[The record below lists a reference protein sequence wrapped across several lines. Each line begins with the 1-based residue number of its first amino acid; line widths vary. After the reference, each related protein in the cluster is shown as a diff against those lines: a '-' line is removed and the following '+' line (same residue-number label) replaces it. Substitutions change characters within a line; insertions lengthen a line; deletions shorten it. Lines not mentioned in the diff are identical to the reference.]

1 MNRNLRHKLNI
12 NQHKNTE
19 DVIDWF
25 KSINERHLYKF
36 VVFEIK
42 DFRPFMKESLER
54 ARHNHKLSYNISEK
68 YINNNN
74 NNKDNC
80 NSIDA
85 KNSNNYNNNKF
96 KPNNKSHKNISRQCC
111 GFQKRNLS
119 ICLRY

>member
-25 KSINERHLYKF
+25 KSINETHLYKF

-42 DFRPFMKESLER
+42 AFHPFMKELLER
-54 ARHNHKLSYNISEK
+54 ARHNHKLSYNISDK

-85 KNSNNYNNNKF
+85 KNSNTYNNNKF
-96 KPNNKSHKNISRQCC
+96 KLNNKSHKSISRQCC
-111 GFQKRNLS
+111 RF
-119 ICLRY
+119 